1 MRIRLAAP
9 LAAAFTMIAAT
20 SACSSEGTDP
30 VAASSTD
37 PEWTRVLSETPTT
50 TTEAPDIPGKVVVRN
65 VDSACSSPAVANA
78 AVDLIGVDVHLGVPN
93 YAGQAA
99 RVTWKLSAPLPTT
112 GSTFLSL
119 LAASED
125 GSISR
130 QLGYKTV
137 DGEFSAYYVFDMG
150 TAQQRALDG
159 LPDTSTPGQVS
170 GVLPS
175 ADIDSLGDNWHWS
188 AALNLDGKDVDTC
201 PGPA

>member
-9 LAAAFTMIAAT
+9 LAVAFTVIAAT
-20 SACSSEGTDP
+20 SACSSDDTGPAT
-30 VAASSTD
+30 SSTAD
-37 PEWTRVLSETPTT
+37 PEWTHVQSETPTP
-50 TTEAPDIPGKVVVRN
+50 TTEAPDVPGKVVVRGT
-65 VDSACSSPAVANA
+65 DSTCSSPAIADA
-78 AVDLIGVDVHLGVPN
+78 AVDLIGVDVHLGVPG

-112 GSTFLSL
+112 GSALVSL

-125 GSISR
+125 GSVTR

-159 LPDTSTPGQVS
+159 LPDTSTPGEIS

-175 ADIDSLGDNWHWS
+175 ADIDALGGNWHWS

-201 PGPA
+201 PA